1 MAKKDDTAINN
12 GTATQE
18 ASTTTTTT
26 NLGTLTQQPV
36 TRRKPGTTK
45 LADGTIRTDY

>member
-18 ASTTTTTT
+18 ASTTTT